1 MSDDYLS
8 DDYLLTDYL
17 LVRVGDLHEWDDLP
31 TLRKRA
37 EGLRKG
43 RYTVA
48 ALLHDAVVNAY
59 VLRDA
64 PFVRDRNDDVWEK
77 QDDGSYCR
85 ERFGGTLGSLVLL
98 AGKYGPLTPCEA
110 PGPPEPTAPFT
121 IVAVRGGDGSL
132 RRFVLIGTLWV
143 RFDGASF
150 AWDAITDSGEVL
162 SVTPPPEGPS

>member
-1 MSDDYLS
+1 MS

-17 LVRVGDLHEWDDLP
+17 LVRACDLSPGDTP
-31 TLRKRA
+31 AGIRLRANEERT
-37 EGLRKG
+37 KG
-43 RYTVA
+43 SPRSAV
-48 ALLHDAVVNAY
+48 LHDAVVNAY

-121 IVAVRGGDGSL
+121 IVEVRGGDGAI
-132 RRFVLIGTLWV
+132 RRFVLIGGLWV
-143 RFDGASF
+143 RGDWFT
-150 AWDAITDSGEVL
+150 ITDWADVIGPGGEVL
-162 SVTPPPEGPS
+162 SVTPPPEVTS

>member
-1 MSDDYLS
+1 MS

-17 LVRVGDLHEWDDLP
+17 LVRTCDLSPGDTP
-31 TLRKRA
+31 AGIRLRASQERTK
-37 EGLRKG
+37 GLVRSA
-43 RYTVA
+43 V
-48 ALLHDAVVNAY
+48 LHDAVANAY

-121 IVAVRGGDGSL
+121 IVMVRGGDGAL